1 MAAKNDP
8 NCVFCKIAAGEI
20 PSSTVYRDE
29 HVVAIAD
36 VNPQAPVHLL
46 VLPVEHY
53 ADLSAVIAAGRADVA
68 NALMRVA
75 TGLGTDRG
83 GPAGFR
89 LVVNT
94 GADGGQTVAHAH
106 VHVLAGRAMHWPPG

>member
-1 MAAKNDP
+1 M
-8 NCVFCKIAAGEI
+8 
-20 PSSTVYRDE
+20 PSNTVYRDE
-29 HVVAIAD
+29 NVVAIAD

-53 ADLSAVIAAGRADVA
+53 ADLAALFAAGRMDVA
-68 NALMRVA
+68 YALLQAA
-75 TGLGTDRG
+75 TALGTERG
-83 GPAGFR
+83 GTAGFR

-94 GADGGQTVAHAH
+94 GVDGGQTVPHAH